1 MVVGIGYISMKLS
14 SEDFSFFNNCTNFG
28 GIVMGVEAGRGL
40 VLGIGWEVNEEL
52 WAALRWFI

>member
-1 MVVGIGYISMKLS
+1 
-14 SEDFSFFNNCTNFG
+14 
-28 GIVMGVEAGRGL
+28 MGVEAGSGL